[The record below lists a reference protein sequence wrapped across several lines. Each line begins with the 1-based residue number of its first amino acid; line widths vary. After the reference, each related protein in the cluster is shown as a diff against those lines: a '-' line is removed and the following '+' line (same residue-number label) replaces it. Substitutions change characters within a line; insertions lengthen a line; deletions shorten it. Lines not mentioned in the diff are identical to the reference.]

1 MLRNLLCRFD
11 SYEFIGQPCR
21 LCPTSLRNLRKTS
34 ILRMIN
40 KLDSRYRRWL
50 SPKLLVIA
58 YRIASI
64 VNCFAISIN
73 SRWTSRN
80 GPFKA
85 AVVECARMLNKC
97 SKWLWL
103 SLVNATKSSK
113 KQEQSW
119 IMRKA
124 TADTHWKWSEWVLC
138 GLSNALHCLMCSSW
152 VGEAL
157 SFDIQENWEFYKL
170 CIYCTSYISSWSI
183 TAYKMIF

>member
-1 MLRNLLCRFD
+1 MTSNVTKFICRFD

-21 LCPTSLRNLRKTS
+21 LCRTSLGNLRKTS

-64 VNCFAISIN
+64 VNCFASSIN
-73 SRWTSRN
+73 SWRTSRN

-124 TADTHWKWSEWVLC
+124 TADTHWKWSEWVLR
-138 GLSNALHCLMCSSW
+138 GLSNALCCLMCSFW
-152 VGEAL
+152 VEEA
-157 SFDIQENWEFYKL
+157 
-170 CIYCTSYISSWSI
+170 
-183 TAYKMIF
+183 